1 MWVAGSAFQN
11 WIIAFFTLS
20 LLSVAYKD
28 NPVYRFS
35 EHLYV
40 GLFAG
45 YNVMMTWFN
54 YGKPTI
60 YTRILKDGQWTYV
73 IPIIIGLLIYTRY
86 IKSIAW
92 VSRYT
97 LSFLLGIGAAYVL
110 TKDFKSMCLTQ
121 VTATFQSLTMAK
133 GLLPMVNSLVL
144 VIGVLGT
151 LSYFFFTTERKG
163 VLGYG
168 SQVGKWIMMVG
179 FGSAFGSNVMG
190 RISLFLGRLQ
200 FLLGDWL
207 GIIK

>member
-1 MWVAGSAFQN
+1 VWVAGSAFQN

-40 GLFAG
+40 GIFAG

-110 TKDFKSMCLTQ
+110 TKDFKALFLDQ
-121 VTATFQSLTMAK
+121 VTATF
-133 GLLPMVNSLVL
+133 VNLGNL
-144 VIGVLGT
+144 DNLILALGVIAT
-151 LSYFFFTTERKG
+151 IAYFFFTVERKG
-163 VLGYG
+163 IPGYVG
-168 SQVGKWIMMVG
+168 QAGKWVMMVA
-179 FGSAFGSNVMG
+179 FGSAFGNTVMA
-190 RISLFLGRLQ
+190 RVSLFLGRLQ
-200 FLLGDWL
+200 FLLIDWL
-207 GIIK
+207 KVVK